1 MKKYITKSVFLVKV
15 NGRVERIYGNLADA
29 EAFLIRCDAEAFLI
43 RCGQLKN
50 MVIDEWSVEFEE

>member
-29 EAFLIRCDAEAFLI
+29 EAFLT
-43 RCGQLKN
+43 RCGEPKN
-50 MVIDEWSVEFEE
+50 MAIDEWPVEFEENVE